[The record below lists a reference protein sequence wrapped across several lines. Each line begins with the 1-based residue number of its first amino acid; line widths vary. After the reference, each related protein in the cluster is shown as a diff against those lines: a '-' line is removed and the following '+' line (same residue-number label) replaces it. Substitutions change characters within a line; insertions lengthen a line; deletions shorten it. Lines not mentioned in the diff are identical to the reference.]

1 MSHALMYRGAEAIRQ
16 LSCLF
21 IFSLSLHY
29 KWWHVTLF
37 SNKHTPPSQY
47 SHPGCPRLSPADP
60 CSSWAVCRSVLQEKR
75 ENKIENS
82 LLIPLTINPENIWYV
97 SVEKMPCLAFEQ
109 MTNGLPQL
117 SILAIDQQYK
127 DMRRVTT
134 ATDERN
140 D

>member
-1 MSHALMYRGAEAIRQ
+1 M
-16 LSCLF
+16 
-21 IFSLSLHY
+21 
-29 KWWHVTLF
+29 
-37 SNKHTPPSQY
+37 
-47 SHPGCPRLSPADP
+47 
-60 CSSWAVCRSVLQEKR
+60 
-75 ENKIENS
+75 
-82 LLIPLTINPENIWYV
+82 LIPLTINPENIWYV